1 MVTPSS
7 PDGIS
12 DNSGAWLSWL
22 YSSRPIGDQ
31 LTSWIRTKEDKTCQG
46 QEMVRTLDKEFY
58 QLHSLCQKKSDRI
71 SYEEALQTIEDLC
84 LEEGKKRE
92 NVGEF
97 VQRSYESVLK
107 RRREELAESENEM
120 MYAGNRFEMDC
131 ISNVLQEAEA
141 MNVNQFGY
149 EETYTG
155 VTSQLC
161 DLESGEDDEWRMKDC
176 LHQMDG
182 CIEIAIQKLKEHS
195 SIEVSLLVLVLCL
208 LN

>member
-1 MVTPSS
+1 
-7 PDGIS
+7 
-12 DNSGAWLSWL
+12 
-22 YSSRPIGDQ
+22 
-31 LTSWIRTKEDKTCQG
+31 
-46 QEMVRTLDKEFY
+46 
-58 QLHSLCQKKSDRI
+58 
-71 SYEEALQTIEDLC
+71 
-84 LEEGKKRE
+84 
-92 NVGEF
+92 
-97 VQRSYESVLK
+97 
-107 RRREELAESENEM
+107 

-195 SIEVSLLVLVLCL
+195 SIEVCLLVLVLCL